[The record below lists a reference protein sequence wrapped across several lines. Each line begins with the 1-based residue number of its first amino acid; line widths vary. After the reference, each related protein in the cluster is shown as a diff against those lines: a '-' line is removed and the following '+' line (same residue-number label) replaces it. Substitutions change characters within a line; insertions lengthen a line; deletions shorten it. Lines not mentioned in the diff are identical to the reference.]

1 MISNKQARR
10 IIKMSQDPNN
20 TISKIALKAD
30 VDIKTAKKYS
40 KSKQLPD
47 DLKKDHNWSTRKNPF
62 ESDWIEIKSL
72 LEVNSGLEAKTIFDY
87 LNLMYNNKYCEGKL
101 RTLQRKVKVWRAIE
115 GPEKE
120 VMFPQVHIPGDLCE
134 SDFTHMNKLNITING
149 QPFDHLVY
157 HFVLTYSNWE
167 TGEVCYSECF
177 ESLSEGLQNALW
189 QIGGVPVKHRTDRL
203 TTAVN
208 NIGKDKGQ
216 FQVRY
221 SNLLDHYGITGEKT
235 QANSPNENGDVEQRH
250 YRFKKAVDQALM
262 LRGNRDFESKDEYKL
277 FLNNIFKQ
285 LNGCRDKKFQEELKK
300 LSPLP
305 QSKRE
310 SCKEIQFRVSRAS
323 TVNVLHNTYSVH
335 SRLIG
340 EQVKIKAFMDHLEVW
355 YAQKCLEK
363 IPRVKG
369 EGKHKINYR
378 HIIDWLIRK
387 PGAFENYKYKKD
399 MFPTTNFRIAYDSLK
414 KTHPETGHKKYL
426 KILHLAAQ
434 EGEEL
439 VNNTLLSVIESES
452 DFIIDQIQET
462 VLKKSD
468 SYDKQ
473 DVIVDQI
480 NINLYDDL
488 LEMKEEVYYA

>member
-20 TISKIALKAD
+20 TISNIALKAD

-47 DLKKDHNWSTRKNPF
+47 EIKTDHNWSTRKNPF
-62 ESDWIEIKSL
+62 KSDWDEIKSL
-72 LEVNSGLEAKTIFDY
+72 LGINPGLEAKTIFNH
-87 LNLMYNNKYCEGKL
+87 LNLKYNNKYSEGQL
-101 RTLQRKVKVWRAIE
+101 RTLQRKMKIWKAIE

-120 VMFPQVHIPGDLCE
+120 VFFPQVHKPGDLSE
-134 SDFTHMNKLNITING
+134 SDFTHMNELNITINE
-149 QPFDHLVY
+149 QPFEHLVY

-167 TGEVCYSECF
+167 AGEICYSESF

-189 QIGGVPVKHRTDRL
+189 ELGGVPEKHRTDRL

-221 SNLLDHYGITGEKT
+221 STLLNHYGITGEKT

-262 LRGNRDFESKDEYKL
+262 LRGIRNFESKDEYKL
-277 FLNNIFKQ
+277 FLDNIFKQ
-285 LNGCRDKKFQEELKK
+285 LNACRDKRFQEELKE

-305 QSKRE
+305 QNRRE
-310 SCKEIQFRVSRAS
+310 SCKEIKSKVSKAS

-340 EQVKIKAFMDHLEVW
+340 EQVTVKAFMDHLEVW
-355 YAQKCLEK
+355 YAQKCLEI

-378 HIIDWLIRK
+378 HIIDWLMRK
-387 PGAFENYKYKKD
+387 PGAFENYRYKKD

-414 KTHPETGHKKYL
+414 KAYPDTGHKKYL

-439 VNNTLLSVIESES
+439 VNNALLGVIESET
-452 DFIIDQIQET
+452 DFNIDRIQET

-468 SYDKQ
+468 PYDQQ
-473 DVIVDQI
+473 DITVNKID
-480 NINLYDDL
+480 INLYDNL
-488 LEMKEEVYYA
+488 LEMKEEAYYA